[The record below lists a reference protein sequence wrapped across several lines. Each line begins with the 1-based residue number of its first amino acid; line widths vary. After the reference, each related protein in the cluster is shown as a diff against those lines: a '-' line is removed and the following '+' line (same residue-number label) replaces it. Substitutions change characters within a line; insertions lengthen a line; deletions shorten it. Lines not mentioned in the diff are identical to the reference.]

1 MPFLFVIFL
10 LLFDIT
16 LDKMKMLK
24 GGKCMI
30 YLFRNKENE
39 KLLLVRGIVKVFYD
53 AWKCGKYYRRN
64 RLEQKGYEIVVDGID
79 EDANRD
85 FVNYL

>member
-1 MPFLFVIFL
+1 
-10 LLFDIT
+10 
-16 LDKMKMLK
+16 
-24 GGKCMI
+24 MI
-30 YLFRNKENE
+30 YLFRHKENGE
-39 KLLLVRGIVKVFYD
+39 LLLVRGIVKVFYD